1 MALRIAI
8 NGFGR
13 IGRNVFRVLE
23 NRRGME
29 VVSINDLTDPATLA
43 HLLKYDS
50 VHGRF
55 DGKVRATKN
64 ALIVNGRKI
73 SVTSERD
80 PGNLPHAA
88 NKVDY
93 VVEATGVFARKAEC
107 AKHLEAGAS
116 RVVLTVPPKDEI
128 DNMIV
133 MGVNHKSL
141 RKSDRIISNASCTT
155 NCLAPLAKVL
165 DDAFGLKHGLMTTTH
180 AYTNDQRILD
190 LPHSDLRR
198 ARAAAANIIP
208 TSTGAARAVGKILP
222 KLKGRLDG
230 MAMRVPVPDG
240 SVTDLVATLKK
251 KVTVEEVNAA
261 FKKAASSKDMKGF
274 LVYSEDPL
282 VSTDIV
288 GAPGSSIFD
297 SLCTMV
303 MQGNTVKVVSWYD
316 NEWGYSNRVVDLMA
330 YAHKE
335 KRPAPRKRR

>member
-29 VVSINDLTDPATLA
+29 VVLINDLTDPKTLA
-43 HLLKYDS
+43 HLLKFDT

-55 DGKVRATKN
+55 DGRVRATKS
-64 ALIVNGRKI
+64 ALHVNGRKV

-80 PGNLPHAA
+80 PANLPHAA
-88 NKVDY
+88 HKVDY
-93 VVEATGVFARKAEC
+93 VIEATGVFRTREAC
-107 AKHLEAGAS
+107 MKHIDAGAS
-116 RVVLTVPPKDEI
+116 RVILTVPPKDEI
-128 DNMIV
+128 DAMIV
-133 MGVNHKSL
+133 MGVNHKKL
-141 RKSDRIISNASCTT
+141 KKGDRIISNASCTT

-165 DDAFGLKHGLMTTTH
+165 DDSFGLKHGLMTTIH

-208 TSTGAARAVGKILP
+208 TSTGAARAVGKVLP
-222 KLKGRLDG
+222 KLAGKLDG
-230 MAMRVPVPDG
+230 MAMRVPVPNG

-251 KVTVEEVNAA
+251 KVTVDEVNAA
-261 FKKAASSKDMKGF
+261 FKKASMSKDMKGV
-274 LVYSEDPL
+274 LVYSDDPL
-282 VSTDIV
+282 VSSDIV
-288 GAPGSSIFD
+288 GQPGSSIFD
-297 SLCTMV
+297 SDSTMV
-303 MQGNTVKVVSWYD
+303 MQGNSVKVVSWYD

-330 YAHKE
+330 YAYKE
-335 KRPAPRKRR
+335 RRPAAKKRR